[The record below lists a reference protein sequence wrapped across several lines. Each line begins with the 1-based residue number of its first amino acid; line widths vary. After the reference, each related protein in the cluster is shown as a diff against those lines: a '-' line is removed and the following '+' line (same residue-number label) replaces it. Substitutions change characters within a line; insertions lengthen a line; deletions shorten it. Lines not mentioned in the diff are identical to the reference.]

1 MSLVLSPTRRV
12 AQNIGSGPPGA
23 GALWVN
29 IGSYSPGQIPFH
41 GWSARFVALCLSFV
55 TTVSRSLLARQRDSG
70 YQNDLT
76 ETCAVKPIFVAL
88 QEYREAQ
95 FSGAMAWRN
104 PFQLQAV
111 VQ

>member
-1 MSLVLSPTRRV
+1 MPKRHFKK
-12 AQNIGSGPPGA
+12 
-23 GALWVN
+23 ALWVN